1 MPDPLIDFVSTIPT
15 QEPVTT
21 VEPAA
26 PVATPEPAAPAA
38 PAAPVA
44 PVAPA
49 TTQPAPPAE
58 PAAPAAPVDT
68 TDEWYNDP
76 KPADPAAPVAPTQP
90 GTIEHVFDP
99 KLLEDEEVKMFLEM
113 KKNGKG
119 ILDIVSEY
127 TVKDVSKMSNREVVE
142 LGLQEL
148 EGFSETDLAERM
160 DNFDSLNFFEQDK
173 IVKEYRGKYEALA
186 QQKRKALTAGAEG
199 NMQKQVQIQQTF
211 LQEVEQGTTQL
222 VGKEVKG
229 LKVTAEM
236 AADLKNYA
244 VNEFGLLRP
253 DGTMDTDRLLNL
265 ALWEKYG
272 AQLVKA
278 NVTKAKNAG
287 REEILTTVHNP
298 SPGSTPAQVPVTNNG
313 DIESAISSYSK
324 GK

>member
-1 MPDPLIDFVSTIPT
+1 MEDPLINFVSTIPT
-15 QEPVTT
+15 QEPVKP

-26 PVATPEPAAPAA
+26 PVATPDPVAPVVPEPPAAPEPPATTEPAQPAAPAA
-38 PAAPVA
+38 P
-44 PVAPA
+44 
-49 TTQPAPPAE
+49 E
-58 PAAPAAPVDT
+58 DT
-68 TDEWYNDP
+68 ADEWYNDP
-76 KPADPAAPVAPTQP
+76 KPADQAAPAAPPAQP
-90 GTIEHVFDP
+90 GTLEYALDP
-99 KLLEDEEVKMFLEM
+99 ELLKDEEVKLFLEM

-148 EGFSETDLAERM
+148 DGFSETDLTERM
-160 DNFDSLNFFEQDK
+160 DNFDSLNIFEQDR

-229 LKVTAEM
+229 LKITAEI

-244 VNEFGLLRP
+244 VNEFSLLRP
-253 DGTMDTDRLLNL
+253 DGTMDADRLLNL

-298 SPGSTPAQVPVTNNG
+298 SPGSTPAPVPVTNNG
-313 DIESAISSYSK
+313 DIESAISSYAK